1 MGREER
7 RQAVLPVPARNALR
21 CLFASAG
28 TYFREYH
35 RTYTQDDAA
44 AVAPWDETRCRV
56 VTFKKKL
63 DVPAVVLK
71 LLGTLHTWCELQPV
85 WAPPGQGGWRR
96 PPLCA
101 SLLQGNVS
109 C

>member
-71 LLGTLHTWCELQPV
+71 LLGALHTWV
-85 WAPPGQGGWRR
+85 
-96 PPLCA
+96 
-101 SLLQGNVS
+101 
-109 C
+109 

>member
-7 RQAVLPVPARNALR
+7 RQAVLPVPARTALR

-44 AVAPWDETRCRV
+44 AVAPWDETRRRV

-71 LLGTLHTWCELQPV
+71 LLGTLQPCGTGRRGHRGT
-85 WAPPGQGGWRR
+85 AARRR
-96 PPLCA
+96 PPVCA
-101 SLLQGNVS
+101 ASHGSVPLV
-109 C
+109 